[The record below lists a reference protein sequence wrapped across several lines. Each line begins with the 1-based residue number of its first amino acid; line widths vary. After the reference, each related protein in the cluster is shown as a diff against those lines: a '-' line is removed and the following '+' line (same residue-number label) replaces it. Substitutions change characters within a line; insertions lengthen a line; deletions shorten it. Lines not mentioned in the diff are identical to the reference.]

1 MKKKRNPTTGRPP
14 DSESAPGLS
23 GRLHS
28 TDGFGHTSALIPA
41 KENIMLHNTH
51 STLKILLLFFCA
63 AFFSLVSPSLPLAAE
78 DEAPAAPPSEDQRSF
93 NERLRGL
100 WGDAKSAGSE
110 LGSQAGEMWD
120 SARESSSELWNDAR
134 KQGNIWA
141 DEARRRWSESGK

>member
-1 MKKKRNPTTGRPP
+1 
-14 DSESAPGLS
+14 
-23 GRLHS
+23 
-28 TDGFGHTSALIPA
+28 
-41 KENIMLHNTH
+41 MLHKTH

-78 DEAPAAPPSEDQRSF
+78 DEAPAATPSEDQRSF

-100 WGDAKSAGSE
+100 WGDAKNAGSE

-141 DEARRRWSESGK
+141 DEARRRWNESGK

>member
-1 MKKKRNPTTGRPP
+1 MSRAPCAFPGSFTVQTVPGIHPP
-14 DSESAPGLS
+14 I
-23 GRLHS
+23 
-28 TDGFGHTSALIPA
+28 IPA
-41 KENIMLHNTH
+41 KENTMLHNTH

-63 AFFSLVSPSLPLAAE
+63 AFFSLVSPSLPLAADE
-78 DEAPAAPPSEDQRSF
+78 EAPATTPSEEQRSF

-141 DEARRRWSESGK
+141 DEARRRWNESGN